1 MTRESSC
8 PFYLNSH
15 YHCEKIVLGMTNID
29 KLSWWKKMYN
39 VILPIQTESYIVHD
53 RIVLK
58 LYDVIWDVKRKLYR
72 INLNILMS
80 CDYCGKVK
88 VKLVED
94 IWRKIIRTT
103 PDHFKNTPYGSDNS
117 YITQNHKSRQV
128 RICHNCIDSM
138 I

>member
-1 MTRESSC
+1 
-8 PFYLNSH
+8 
-15 YHCEKIVLGMTNID
+15 MTNID